1 MSKKR
6 LILFLILFYSVMVF
20 AKKNNHYR
28 LLTGTVVDSMG
39 YFIPNQKVALV
50 NRKGI
55 DKQIIF
61 ADDYGIF
68 TFKVKRKNIQ
78 RFAVCAYSENANS
91 KKISLSEFV
100 LDNRLTLPTNRFY
113 LSHNFINFNTGK
125 VNLSVKALNQIN
137 RSFSCRRRIYVETS
151 RYPFAFADT
160 DFIRSYFP
168 MLK

>member
-1 MSKKR
+1 
-6 LILFLILFYSVMVF
+6 MVF

-50 NRKGI
+50 NRKGN

-78 RFAVCAYSENANS
+78 RFAVCAYSDYANS

-100 LDNRLTLPTNRFY
+100 LDNKLTLPTNRFY

-125 VNLSVKALNQIN
+125 VSLSVEALNQIN
-137 RSFSCRRRIYVETS
+137 RSFSCRRWICVETY
-151 RYPFAFADT
+151 RYPFAFVNADY
-160 DFIRSYFP
+160 IRSYFP
-168 MLK
+168 MVK